1 MLNKKFSVIVGILI
15 VIGLTFYITPIRGI
29 TRDGTV
35 STVAEKDSYVSISN
49 FKLWWKRLVNIWR
62 LYSWME

>member
-1 MLNKKFSVIVGILI
+1 MLNKKRFVIVGIVI

-35 STVAEKDSYVSISN
+35 STVAEKDAYVSSYNPTSN
-49 FKLWWKRLVNIWR
+49 YVEKTG
-62 LYSWME
+62 